1 MWRLHSSPGRDT
13 DAGEKG
19 WGEIYRLLDCAS
31 KRQARGPMAAEAA
44 RLGQCRPMAG
54 GDWGGD
60 WRGAGPVE
68 GGARGW
74 RRRRRRLQQRR
85 RRPRQKRPGSRQVRS
100 AGLRAGGGQAGR
112 GRVRG
117 GPTCW
122 QRSRCVPRSA
132 SGCAH
137 GASERGAG
145 RAPSAHRRRRS
156 RPSVPLSLRVAGL
169 EPRAAPELP
178 DFRGGKVQ
186 WSVCVQRGQELR
198 AGPHGWRTGGLEGW
212 WWRRRRGAGRAG
224 AACPRG
230 TKMCQRYQREASP
243 CLLPGLGFLHLKETA
258 SGTPLPSDPV
268 HPQVGSRSSPDVPG
282 DNWKAWR

>member
-1 MWRLHSSPGRDT
+1 
-13 DAGEKG
+13 
-19 WGEIYRLLDCAS
+19 
-31 KRQARGPMAAEAA
+31 MAAEAA
-44 RLGQCRPMAG
+44 RLGPCRPMAG

-60 WRGAGPVE
+60 WRRAGPVE
-68 GGARGW
+68 GGARGP

-85 RRPRQKRPGSRQVRS
+85 RRPRQKRPGSWQVRS

-112 GRVRG
+112 GRVRR

-169 EPRAAPELP
+169 EPRAAPELR
-178 DFRGGKVQ
+178 DFRGGESAVECARAAGTRVAGRTPRLED
-186 WSVCVQRGQELR
+186 WR
-198 AGPHGWRTGGLEGW
+198 AGGLVVAPPPW
-212 WWRRRRGAGRAG
+212 GR
-224 AACPRG
+224 
-230 TKMCQRYQREASP
+230 
-243 CLLPGLGFLHLKETA
+243 
-258 SGTPLPSDPV
+258 
-268 HPQVGSRSSPDVPG
+268 
-282 DNWKAWR
+282 